1 MADPTYYL
9 DINGASRHLGET
21 EGLNER
27 NLGAGITLEKRKLAS
42 RIIAS
47 LTAGGYKNSFNENSF
62 YAGGGLAKR
71 FNMGKSLYADV
82 GGVAGVVSGYD
93 RKLEPMV
100 MPMVSLG
107 LKDLWKL
114 RLMYGPETDKNDA
127 LLMMNLGIP
136 IK

>member
-9 DINGASRHLGET
+9 DINGISKHLGEDQT
-21 EGLNER
+21 LNER

-62 YAGGGLAKR
+62 YAGGGLARR
-71 FNMGKSLYADV
+71 FNMGKSLYSDV

-127 LLMMNLGIP
+127 LFMMNLGIP
-136 IK
+136 LR